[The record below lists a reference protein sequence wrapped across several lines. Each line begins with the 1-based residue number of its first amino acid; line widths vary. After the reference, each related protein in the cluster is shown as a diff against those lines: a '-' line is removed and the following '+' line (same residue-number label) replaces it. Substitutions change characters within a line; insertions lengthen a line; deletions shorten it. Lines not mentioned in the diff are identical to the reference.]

1 MIELKYEM
9 TYEETIAGPLGS
21 TAGSPLGERLAWRV
35 ETGRLHG
42 PRIDATL
49 AMAAVDLMRVGS
61 DGLRRPD
68 LRAQL
73 LTDDGE
79 LVLFRYDVAV
89 IRPTDRFIVALEA
102 GEATDFEDQYM
113 RMAPQF
119 EVGAERYAWLRES
132 LFIGRGR
139 LAGPRTIAYEIYRVD

>member
-1 MIELKYEM
+1 MIELQYEM

-21 TAGSPLGERLAWRV
+21 TSGSPLGERLCWTV
-35 ETGRLHG
+35 QTGRLHG
-42 PRIDATL
+42 ERIDATL
-49 AMAAVDLMRVGS
+49 AMPGVDLMRVGP

-68 LRAQL
+68 LRTQL

-89 IRPTDRFIVALEA
+89 IRATPRFLAALEA
-102 GEATDFEDQYM
+102 GEATEFDDQYM
-113 RMAPQF
+113 RIAPHF

-132 LFIGRGR
+132 LFVGRGR
-139 LAGPRTIAYEIYRVD
+139 LAGHRAITYEIFRLQ

>member
-1 MIELKYEM
+1 MIELTYEM

-21 TAGSPLGERLAWRV
+21 TAGSPMGERLGWTV

-42 PRIDATL
+42 PRIEATL
-49 AMAAVDLMRVGS
+49 AMPGVDLMRVGS

-73 LTDDGE
+73 LTNDGE
-79 LVLFRYDVAV
+79 LILFHYDVAV
-89 IRPTDRFIVALEA
+89 IRASERFLAALQT

-113 RMAPQF
+113 RIAPQF

-132 LFIGRGR
+132 LFVGRGR
-139 LAGPRTIAYEIYRVD
+139 LTGPRAIAYEIYLVH

>member
-1 MIELKYEM
+1 MIELQYEM

-21 TAGSPLGERLAWRV
+21 TSGSPLGERLCWTV
-35 ETGRLHG
+35 ETCRLHG

-49 AMAAVDLMRVGS
+49 AMPGVDLMRVGS

-79 LVLFRYDVAV
+79 LILFRYDVAV
-89 IRPTDRFIVALEA
+89 IRSTPGFLAALEA
-102 GEATDFEDQYM
+102 GDATGYADQYM
-113 RMAPQF
+113 RIAPQF
-119 EVGAERYAWLRES
+119 EVGADRYAWLRES

-139 LAGPRTIAYEIYRVD
+139 LAGRRAIAYEIYRVR

>member
-1 MIELKYEM
+1 MIELQYEM

-21 TAGSPLGERLAWRV
+21 TSGSPLGERLCWTV
-35 ETGRLHG
+35 QTGRLHG

-49 AMAAVDLMRVGS
+49 AMPGVDLMRVGS

-89 IRPTDRFIVALEA
+89 IRSTPRFLAALEA
-102 GEATDFEDQYM
+102 GEATEFADQ
-113 RMAPQF
+113 
-119 EVGAERYAWLRES
+119 
-132 LFIGRGR
+132 
-139 LAGPRTIAYEIYRVD
+139 

>member
-1 MIELKYEM
+1 MIELQYEM

-21 TAGSPLGERLAWRV
+21 TSGSPVGERLCWTV

-49 AMAAVDLMRVGS
+49 AMPGVDLMRVGS

-89 IRPTDRFIVALEA
+89 IRSTPRFLAALEA
-102 GEATDFEDQYM
+102 GEATEYADQYM
-113 RMAPQF
+113 RIAPQF
-119 EVGAERYAWLRES
+119 EVGADRYAWLRES

-139 LAGPRTIAYEIYRVD
+139 LAGPRAITYEIYRVQ